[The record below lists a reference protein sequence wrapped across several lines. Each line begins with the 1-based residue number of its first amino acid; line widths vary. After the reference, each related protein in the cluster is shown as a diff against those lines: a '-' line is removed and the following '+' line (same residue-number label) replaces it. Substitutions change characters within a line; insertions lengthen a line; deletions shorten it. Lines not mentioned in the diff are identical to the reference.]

1 MTVDH
6 VLVIA
11 GPGLAVDPRLLH
23 GLVAGEAAGL
33 GVAGDFVPAADPGQV
48 RQLLDGLGVG
58 SAAVLLPGPDPAVR
72 SLLTSADAWASRT
85 VHYDPDVTG
94 PQPTD
99 PASAHLYGRGVW
111 GLAWAVRHAVHR
123 LRRPALRVAYGP
135 DPEQWGEL
143 RLPTAAAGDAGPA
156 VVAAPVAVL
165 LHGGFWRSIWAA
177 DLMDALAIDLADRG
191 YAAWN
196 LEYRRPDRHS
206 WPATTADVATGLAVL
221 ANLPELTGGAVP
233 AGSLDLGRVAVFGH
247 SAGGQ
252 LALRLAA
259 DTATAGSDA
268 GADSGSGSGSGAA
281 SGGGGV
287 GVALA
292 VSLAGVLDLTE
303 GERRQVGTGAVAAAL
318 GGGRDD
324 IPQVYAASDPL
335 ARLPIGVPQLI
346 VQGVG
351 DDLDLI
357 DFNRR
362 YVAAARAAG
371 EDPGWLEQPGDHFSV
386 IDPTAPIWQA
396 TMTEVDRRLGR

>member
-1 MTVDH
+1 MTVDS
-6 VLVIA
+6 VLVVA
-11 GPGLAVDPRLLH
+11 GPGLDVDPQLLH
-23 GLVAGEAAGL
+23 GLVVGEAAGL
-33 GVAGDFVPAADPGQV
+33 GVTGDFVAAADAGQV
-48 RQLLDGLGVG
+48 RQLLHGLGVG
-58 SAAVLLPGPDPAVR
+58 SAVVLLPGPDPAVR
-72 SLLTSADAWASRT
+72 SLLTAGGDWAART
-85 VHYDPDVTG
+85 VHYDPEVTG

-99 PASAHLYGRGVW
+99 PAAVHLYGRGVW
-111 GLAWAVRHAVHR
+111 GLAWAIRHAVHR

-143 RLPTAAAGDAGPA
+143 RLPPAAGDR
-156 VVAAPVAVL
+156 VPVAVL

-191 YAAWN
+191 FAAWN
-196 LEYRRPDRHS
+196 LEYRRPDRHG

-221 ANLPELTGGAVP
+221 ANLPELTGDAVP
-233 AGSLDLGRVAVFGH
+233 AGSLDLDRVAVFGH

-259 DTATAGSDA
+259 DTAAAAASAASGGAVGGAGV
-268 GADSGSGSGSGAA
+268 SGA
-281 SGGGGV
+281 GGGGV

-318 GGGRDD
+318 GGGRDQ

-346 VQGVG
+346 VQGAG

-386 IDPTAPIWQA
+386 IDPAAPIWSA

>member
-6 VLVIA
+6 VLVVA
-11 GPGLAVDPRLLH
+11 GPGLAVDPSLLH
-23 GLVAGEAAGL
+23 GLVAAEATGL
-33 GVAGDFVPAADPGQV
+33 GVTGDFVAAADAGQV
-48 RQLLDGLGVG
+48 RQLLDGLGAG
-58 SAAVLLPGPDPAVR
+58 SAAVGLPGPDPAVR
-72 SLLTSADAWASRT
+72 SLLTSGGDRAGRT
-85 VHYDPDVTG
+85 VWYEPDVTG
-94 PQPTD
+94 PQPVHQ
-99 PASAHLYGRGVW
+99 ASTHLYGRGVW

-123 LRRPALRVAYGP
+123 LRRPALRIPYGP

-143 RLPTAAAGDAGPA
+143 RLPPAAGDR
-156 VVAAPVAVL
+156 VPVAVL

-196 LEYRRPDRHS
+196 LEYRRPDRHG

-221 ANLPELTGGAVP
+221 ANLPELTGDAVP
-233 AGSLDLGRVAVFGH
+233 AGSLDLDRVAVFGH

-259 DTATAGSDA
+259 DTA
-268 GADSGSGSGSGAA
+268 ADGPGSGGPGGA
-281 SGGGGV
+281 GGV
-287 GVALA
+287 AVALA
-292 VSLAGVLDLTE
+292 VSLAGVLDLAE
-303 GERRQVGTGAVAAAL
+303 GQRRQVGTGAVAAAL
-318 GGGRDD
+318 GGVRDD
-324 IPQVYAASDPL
+324 IPQVYAASDPM

-346 VQGVG
+346 VQGAS

-371 EDPGWLEQPGDHFSV
+371 EDPGWLEQAGDHFSV
-386 IDPTAPIWQA
+386 IDPAAPIWRA
-396 TMTEVDRRLGR
+396 TMAETDRRLGR